1 MTFEE
6 AKGAI
11 GSLLLVWADI
21 ERSLRQEIARANDG
35 IIPNS
40 VQGAGAA
47 LTEWERSVVRAHPS
61 DRLRMKLVAN
71 LLAKLCEPRKI
82 RNGICHGLRGVW
94 SSRAG
99 AAAKLNWEING
110 QQCSIEVEEL
120 LAMLGW
126 MSRVPQAVSILSAP
140 VDLSLSGRL
149 RDTAE
154 NRQWWS
160 EEFGLTAN

>member
-35 IIPNS
+35 RILPCI
-40 VQGAGAA
+40 QGAGSA
-47 LTEWERSVVRAHPS
+47 LTEWEFCVAKEHPS
-61 DRLRMKLVAN
+61 DTLRIALVAD
-71 LLAKLCEPRKI
+71 LLVKLSEPRKI
-82 RNGICHGLRGVW
+82 RNGICHGLMGIS

-99 AAAKLNWEING
+99 AAANLYWELNG

>member
-71 LLAKLCEPRKI
+71 LLAKLCEPLKI
-82 RNGICHGLRGVW
+82 RNGICHGLRGVS

-99 AAAKLNWEING
+99 AAAKLNWELNE
-110 QQCSIEVEEL
+110 QQCSIEVEKL

-126 MSRVPQAVSILSAP
+126 MSRVPQAVSLLSAAP
-140 VDLSLSGRL
+140 DLSLRGRL